1 MSLLRRN
8 PTQET
13 PYIDQKQ
20 TALVQVEIENKLNMG
35 AIQETDHQA
44 GEFLSNIFLVGKA

>member
-1 MSLLRRN
+1 MMSLLRRN

-13 PYIDQKQ
+13 PYIDQEQ

-35 AIQETDHQA
+35 AVQ
-44 GEFLSNIFLVGKA
+44 